1 MDLPILLHRL
11 SRRRNLNGGNGIHV
25 NSHPVSVHI
34 PLLPRH
40 AHTLLILCNRAPT
53 TGGQYHWVSEF
64 APPSIQ
70 QFLSYIVGWLCVL
83 GWQVGNTA
91 IAFIAAQQI
100 SGLVVLNHST
110 YVPERWHLTLMVIA
124 LVTFCQL
131 FNTFLARRLPLVEG
145 VVLVLHLGGF
155 VAILVPLWV
164 LGERSEARE
173 VFTTFNDGGGC
184 EFLYNNRLKRTIWS
198 DQRQGG
204 ISDYPVSWEC

>member
-1 MDLPILLHRL
+1 
-11 SRRRNLNGGNGIHV
+11 
-25 NSHPVSVHI
+25 
-34 PLLPRH
+34 
-40 AHTLLILCNRAPT
+40 
-53 TGGQYHWVSEF
+53 
-64 APPSIQ
+64 
-70 QFLSYIVGWLCVL
+70 VL

-100 SGLVVLNHST
+100 SGLVVLNHPT
-110 YVPERWHLTLMVIA
+110 YAPERWHLTLMVIA

-164 LGERSEARE
+164 LGERSEARQ

-184 EFLYNNRLKRTIWS
+184 EFLHNNRLNERYCLTEDRGEYRSILSRGNADSGFLLRWP
-198 DQRQGG
+198 GFG
-204 ISDYPVSWEC
+204 NTYV